1 MHTHT
6 KVFIHLLH
14 TSTLHVSFAFL
25 FAGNLSYEIPT
36 GVADNHFHVD
46 RQRGIV
52 TTRGQFDRETK
63 ARYTIPIYVYDTNS
77 IATTA
82 AATSAVST
90 TTTFG
95 ALTSADT
102 TGTSPLAGTAA
113 ASSGQFDIATIIITI
128 SDVNDHAPEFR
139 PGACYALSVPEN
151 NEFAII
157 HTVVAT
163 DLDEGSNGEIFYSIV
178 GELVVI

>member
-1 MHTHT
+1 M
-6 KVFIHLLH
+6 
-14 TSTLHVSFAFL
+14 FAFL

-63 ARYTIPIYVYDTNS
+63 ARYTIPIYVYDTNN
-77 IATTA
+77 IASTPP
-82 AATSAVST
+82 ATSAAST
-90 TTTFG
+90 ATIG
-95 ALTSADT
+95 ALTSAGT
-102 TGTSPLAGTAA
+102 AATSPLAATAA

-151 NEFAII
+151 NEFAVM

-163 DLDEGSNGEIFYSIV
+163 DLDEGANGEIFYSIV
-178 GELVVI
+178 GE